1 MMHQTPAKHL
11 LYRLNIGVKY
21 NRLIIILMII
31 IIIIMMM
38 MVIIIIIII

>member
-11 LYRLNIGVKY
+11 LYRLNIGMKY

-31 IIIIMMM
+31 IIMMMM
-38 MVIIIIIII
+38 MVIIIMIII